1 MNDHPMRTR
10 LRDYLEDSAGLPQ
23 DMAHAV
29 ESALFNWTIKSAQSS
44 GTTSAS
50 WLDTSFGALYRV
62 KAYEVAASLLK
73 EDDGNNTVRDRLL
86 SGALRPA
93 EVVELQPNDKAWIA
107 ARQTAAKLREAA
119 RTDLASRGMCART
132 DLFTCS
138 KCKKRD
144 CSYFELQTRS
154 ADEPMTV
161 FVTCLTCGH
170 RWRM

>member
-1 MNDHPMRTR
+1 MRAR
-10 LRDYLEDSAGLPQ
+10 LQAYLSDSAGLPEHV
-23 DMAHAV
+23 AHAV
-29 ESALFNWTIKSAQSS
+29 ERAVFNWTVKSAQTS
-44 GTTSAS
+44 GMTSAS
-50 WLDTSFGALYRV
+50 WQDTSFGAMYRV
-62 KAYEVAASLLK
+62 KAYEVAALL
-73 EDDGNNTVRDRLL
+73 DDDVKVYDANVKDRLL
-86 SGALRPA
+86 NGALQPA
-93 EVVELQPNDKAWIA
+93 QVVELKPDSQAWVA